1 MSKKNHNKKR
11 KIATYAL
18 ASALVL
24 TNFGFVSQTNAATN
38 KPGDLEA
45 KLKQFKQNQTRTSF
59 KKAAAKTNARDNL
72 KATDKVRVI
81 VEVDGQTPVEYATQ
95 QGVLYKELSEDKKSS
110 LVSKAES
117 QQKSVKA
124 KIAGKG
130 VAIKYKQN
138 YSTAFNGFSGEMTY
152 GDIAKVESVSGVK
165 AVYLSNEYKK
175 PEMEPNLKTSHNF
188 VQSRTTWKDAGFK
201 GEGMVVAVIDTGVD
215 PSHRDFKLTDSSKEG
230 LTKSSVDKIV
240 ADKGLKGK
248 FYTDKVPYGYN
259 YYDQNNTILDLG
271 PGASMHGMHVAGIV
285 AANGDEANGGVKG
298 VAPEAQV
305 LAMKVFSNDP
315 IYPSTWSDV
324 YLAAIDDSIKLGAD
338 VLNMSLGDVA
348 AFYQENGAED
358 LAIQRA
364 TANGIV
370 CAMSAG
376 NSNHI
381 GDGWDDPYAQNPD
394 IGVVGAPS
402 LNPDGI
408 SVAASGNEAYLY
420 QTNVTVDGLA
430 GFTALGKGIDDWSK
444 LSADNGGKLELVSL
458 GADKLGSPEDYEG
471 LDVKGKVVL
480 VPRGTLSFFDKTK
493 NAAAAGAAGIIVY
506 NKTNGVWFD
515 NQGGWDVPFMLIPGA
530 EGATLE
536 QQIANGPVFINVATA
551 NKQESPE
558 MGRMTSFTSWGTTPS
573 LELKPEITAPGGNIY
588 STVNNNQ
595 YEVMSGTSMAS
606 PHVAGGSALVQQYL
620 QGDARFKDLSVA
632 DRTHLAKVLLMNTAQ
647 VIKDLNGQPFSP
659 RREGAGMMQTYSA
672 VTTPAYVVNKANGAP
687 KVELKDFQS
696 KQFSMTFT
704 VKNISKDKSV
714 TYNVDTS
721 VLTDTI
727 QNFGK
732 DIPEYNALIAGNLE
746 GAKVEAPKTVTV
758 PAGKSVDFTV
768 NVNFTN
774 AKIPGLDAE
783 GNKTLFDLRPNIFV
797 EGSVNL
803 TGSDATIP
811 NLTVP
816 YVGFYGHWDEPQI
829 VDGFKDLGEV
839 RYYDLEY
846 GFKKYYKIPDGSDVL
861 MDDEEYFTKPVPEKN
876 FYALSPDG
884 DNYHDSMNILPSF
897 LRNAAEVQFNILDK
911 DFNQIKRVKSESDVI
926 KTAFDGGNG
935 NFFNYK
941 ADRVWDGKVKGE
953 PVKDG
958 LYYYEIKSVIDYAG
972 AKWQSKK
979 IPVYVDTTKPV
990 VAATFDSEKQA
1001 VTWKTTE
1008 NGSGVES
1015 YDIYVNGEPVDSV
1028 DGKATSFSFA
1038 GLETPV
1044 PDKAVVE
1051 VMAWDYAGN
1060 VGTDT
1065 AAKGDVD
1072 LPLIIISDGSKDSTG
1087 EYVPNSPEP
1096 WGAYSTKEVPV
1107 KGFVSDDTGIK
1118 AIKVNGK
1125 DVEFSQGEDGKFY
1138 FDTTVKFDKDGLY
1151 DVTVEATDHSNKSF
1165 SIARKVFIDTT
1176 KPVINV
1182 NAPSRVDKNVDKV
1195 TLNVNL
1201 QDNFHYLSF
1210 YVNEDNEFEV
1220 PKVSPIDDIQ
1230 PLNKN
1235 YSVTVPLMEGE
1246 NKVTLK
1252 AKDLSGNETV
1262 KEVVINRQ
1270 DAVVQKNGW
1279 KMENGFW
1286 FYYVNNVKATGWVK
1300 DGGKWYFLK
1309 KDGQMATGWVFDGGV
1324 WYYLTKSG
1332 DMKTGWLL
1340 EEGKWYYLNAN
1351 GSMATGWKLI
1361 NGKWYYLNKN
1371 GVMAANTT
1379 VDGYKLGKDGAWIK

>member
-24 TNFGFVSQTNAATN
+24 TNFGFVSQTTAATY

-45 KLKQFKQNQTRTSF
+45 KLKQFKQNQKRTVF
-59 KKAAAKTNARDNL
+59 KKDAAKTSARDNL

-81 VEVDGQTPVEYATQ
+81 VEVDGQTPVEYATK

-110 LVSKAES
+110 LAAKAES
-117 QQKSVKA
+117 QQKAVKD
-124 KIAGKG
+124 KIAAKR
-130 VAIKYKQN
+130 VAIKYKQKF
-138 YSTAFNGFSGEMTY
+138 STAFNGFSGEMAY
-152 GDIAKVESVSGVK
+152 GDLAKIESVSGVK
-165 AVYLSNEYKK
+165 GVYLANEYKK

-188 VQSRTTWKDAGFK
+188 VQSRTTWQDAGFK

-215 PSHRDFKLTDSSKEG
+215 PSHRDFKLTDTSKEG
-230 LTKSSVDKIV
+230 LTKTAVDKIV
-240 ADKGLKGK
+240 ADKGLKGHY
-248 FYTDKVPYGYN
+248 YTDKVPYGYN

-358 LAIQRA
+358 LAIKRA
-364 TANGIV
+364 TENGIV

-381 GDGWDDPYAQNPD
+381 GDGWDNPYAENPD

-420 QTNVTVDGLA
+420 EHAFTVEGDNSFSSIGY
-430 GFTALGKGIDDWSK
+430 GIDDWK
-444 LSADNGGKLELVSL
+444 GLVDANGGKLDIVSL
-458 GADKLGSPEDYEG
+458 GGKIGLPEDYNG
-471 LDVKGKVVL
+471 VDVKGKVVL
-480 VPRGTLSFFDKTK
+480 VKRGIITFADKTK
-493 NAAAAGAAGIIVY
+493 NAANAGAAGIIVY
-506 NKTNGVWFD
+506 NSTVSDDIPFK
-515 NQGGWDVPFMLIPGA
+515 NQGGWEVPLAIISGNKGKA
-530 EGATLE
+530 LEDTIAAGHTTLHVN
-536 QQIANGPVFINVATA
+536 QTA
-551 NKQESPE
+551 SSESPE
-558 MGRMTSFTSWGTTPS
+558 MGRMTSFTSWGVTPD
-573 LELKPEITAPGGNIY
+573 LHLKPEITAPGGNIY
-588 STVNNNQ
+588 STVNNDK

-620 QGDARFKDLSVA
+620 QSDARFSSLSVA
-632 DRTHLAKVLLMNTAQ
+632 DRTHLAKVLLMNTAKG
-647 VIKDLNGQPFSP
+647 IEDLHGQPFSP
-659 RREGAGMMQTYSA
+659 RRQGAGMMQTYSA
-672 VTTPAYVVNKANGAP
+672 VTTPAYVVNKATGDA

-696 KQFSMTFT
+696 TNFEMTFT

-714 TYNVDTS
+714 TYKVNTD

-727 QNFGK
+727 QQVEK
-732 DIPEYNALIAGNLE
+732 SPDYNALIAGNLD
-746 GAKVEAPKTVTV
+746 GATVTAPEKVTV
-758 PAGKSVDFTV
+758 PAGGSTDFTV
-768 NVNFTN
+768 KVDFTN
-774 AKIPGLDAE
+774 AKIPVVDAD
-783 GNKTLFDLRPNIFV
+783 GNLKLPIALKKNIFV

-803 TGSDATIP
+803 VSADAAVP

-816 YVGFYGHWDEPQI
+816 YVGFYGKWDEPKI
-829 VDGFKDLGEV
+829 VDGFSTLGETRFFDLGV
-839 RYYDLEY
+839 DALENVDNELLEMY
-846 GFKKYYKIPDGSDVL
+846 
-861 MDDEEYFTKPVPEKN
+861 PVPEKN
-876 FYALSPDG
+876 EFTLSPNG
-884 DNYHDSMNILPSF
+884 DKYYDNFNPLPSF
-897 LRNAAEVQFNILDK
+897 LRNASEVQFNILDK
-911 DFNQIKRVKSESDVI
+911 GGNQLKRLEAESDVY
-926 KTAFDGGNG
+926 KNAFDGGSALPYS
-935 NFFNYK
+935 FK
-941 ADRVWDGKVKGE
+941 TDRVWDGKINGQV
-953 PVKDG
+953 VKDG
-958 LYYYEIKSVIDYAG
+958 LYYYEIKSVVDYAG
-972 AKWQSKK
+972 AQWQSKK
-979 IPVYVDTTKPV
+979 IPVLVDTTNPV
-990 VAATFDSEKQA
+990 VASTFDSEKQA

-1015 YDIYVNGEPVDSV
+1015 YDIYVNGEYVDSV

-1038 GLETPV
+1038 EQETAV
-1044 PDKAVVE
+1044 PDKAVVQ
-1051 VMAWDYAGN
+1051 VVAWDYAGN
-1060 VGTDT
+1060 TGYDT

-1072 LPLIIISDGSKDSTG
+1072 LPLIIISDGSKDEDG
-1087 EYVPNSPEP
+1087 NYIPNSPEP

-1107 KGFVSDDTGIK
+1107 KGFISDDTGIK

-1125 DVEFSQGEDGKFY
+1125 DVEFAQNKEDGKFY

-1151 DVTVEATDHSNKSF
+1151 DITVEATDHSNKSF

-1182 NAPSRVDKNVDKV
+1182 NAPSRVDKKVDKV

-1210 YVNEDNEFEV
+1210 FVNEDNEFEV

-1235 YSVTVPLMEGE
+1235 YSVTVPLKEGE
-1246 NKVTLK
+1246 NKVTLR

-1279 KMENGFW
+1279 KMENGSW

-1300 DGGKWYFLK
+1300 DGGNWYFLK
-1309 KDGQMATGWVFDGGV
+1309 KDGQMATGWVLDKGA
-1324 WYYLTKSG
+1324 WYYLTKTG
-1332 DMKTGWLL
+1332 AMKTGWLL
-1340 EEGKWYYLNAN
+1340 EEGKWYYLNGN

-1361 NGKWYYLNKN
+1361 NGKWYYLNKS